1 MSGDQSSGD
10 NVTTSGRGRHR
21 RRLVRIGGNRV
32 TESQESPHNTTSS
45 PSSVNSVLPPIMSPP
60 QHYREMWVPGSSSPL
75 FPMVPNTTHLPNTPP
90 APTSN
95 IPMMDTQAA
104 GPSSSQ
110 QIPST
115 NAEANKTWIRPY
127 SNSAFEPYDVHRKMT
142 SIIKSKFEHVAYTW
156 KSVPK
161 SAKDFYFQQFENQF
175 RWDPTDDDAV
185 KKLWNK
191 KNGEILRKIMQRVRK
206 KEDDGE
212 WIQEE
217 AKAALEKLWM
227 EPDYVRKREK
237 AKINRA
243 SETGGCTNTGGS
255 IPHSEH
261 KKRLEKE
268 LGRPPTKAELFRHCH
283 IKKATQEFVERR
295 AATTYDDYNKLK
307 EARSSQASTSG
318 ESPLE
323 PQDDDSIFMEAT
335 KYVNKKG
342 RIYGL
347 GSEASHVRFSSSYS
361 RPTRSRPDYLQ
372 QEIEERVAR
381 MSSELHDQF
390 SSQSTTISTLQEELQ
405 FYKQS
410 SETQSEKMKRQ
421 NRRLEKQN
429 RMIQKQNQ
437 MMQGLFAR
445 LGMQPPSDD
454 IDDNSEDGGHTS
466 DEE

>member
-1 MSGDQSSGD
+1 
-10 NVTTSGRGRHR
+10 
-21 RRLVRIGGNRV
+21 
-32 TESQESPHNTTSS
+32 
-45 PSSVNSVLPPIMSPP
+45 
-60 QHYREMWVPGSSSPL
+60 
-75 FPMVPNTTHLPNTPP
+75 
-90 APTSN
+90 
-95 IPMMDTQAA
+95 
-104 GPSSSQ
+104 
-110 QIPST
+110 
-115 NAEANKTWIRPY
+115 
-127 SNSAFEPYDVHRKMT
+127 
-142 SIIKSKFEHVAYTW
+142 
-156 KSVPK
+156 
-161 SAKDFYFQQFENQF
+161 
-175 RWDPTDDDAV
+175 
-185 KKLWNK
+185 
-191 KNGEILRKIMQRVRK
+191 MQRVRK

-217 AKAALEKLWM
+217 AKAALEKLWA
-227 EPDYVRKREK
+227 EPDYVKKREK
-237 AKINRA
+237 AKMNRA

-283 IKKATQEFVERR
+283 IKKATQEF
-295 AATTYDDYNKLK
+295 DDYNKLK

-335 KYVNKKG
+335 KWVNKKG
-342 RIYGL
+342 RFYGL
-347 GSEASHVRFSSSYS
+347 GLEAYHMRFSSSYS
-361 RPTRSRPDYLQ
+361 RPSRWRPDYLQ

-410 SETQSEKMKRQ
+410 SKTQSEKMKRQ
-421 NRRLEKQN
+421 DRRLEKQN

-454 IDDNSEDGGHTS
+454 IDDDNEDGGHTS